1 MLSGPRRNVLL
12 IIVDQWRADCMPYLG
27 TPHLHTPNL
36 DRLCRAGVTFRNH
49 VTTTVPCGPA
59 RASLLTGLYA
69 MNHRAVQNTIPLDAR
84 HVTLPRALRA
94 TGYDPALVGYTT
106 TTPDPRATS
115 PHDPRFSTLG
125 DNMDGWR
132 NVGAFEPDHDGYF
145 GWLAQ
150 QGYPLPPN
158 REDIWLPEH
167 ETARGATTQPA
178 RIPAHLSDTAFFTE
192 RALTYLKGHD
202 GKPFFLHLDYY
213 RPHPPFV
220 ASAPYNALYDTANMP
235 GPVRTASPEAE
246 AAQRPLLHWYLTH
259 QKQLSF
265 FQGADGMAS
274 GLDEASVR
282 QLRATYYG
290 MMTEVDDQLGQVF
303 AFLDQTGQWDDTL
316 IIFTSDHGEQLG
328 DHFLLGKIGYFD
340 ESFRIPLVI
349 KASNNPRAGVIENA
363 YTESVDVMPTILDWL
378 GGDIPPATDGMSL
391 VPILAAPGVTRDAL
405 HYEYDFRDV
414 YYSAPE
420 RDLGLH
426 QDNSSLCVLQDARY
440 KYVHCAALPPLLF
453 NMAADPHQF
462 HNLAADPAHAAI
474 VRDYAQRMLSWRMC
488 HADRTLTYYRASPT
502 GLQSRLA
509 DRGTS

>member
-1 MLSGPRRNVLL
+1 
-12 IIVDQWRADCMPYLG
+12 
-27 TPHLHTPNL
+27 
-36 DRLCRAGVTFRNH
+36 
-49 VTTTVPCGPA
+49 
-59 RASLLTGLYA
+59 
-69 MNHRAVQNTIPLDAR
+69 
-84 HVTLPRALRA
+84 
-94 TGYDPALVGYTT
+94 
-106 TTPDPRATS
+106 
-115 PHDPRFSTLG
+115 
-125 DNMDGWR
+125 
-132 NVGAFEPDHDGYF
+132 
-145 GWLAQ
+145 
-150 QGYPLPPN
+150 
-158 REDIWLPEH
+158 
-167 ETARGATTQPA
+167 
-178 RIPAHLSDTAFFTE
+178 
-192 RALTYLKGHD
+192 
-202 GKPFFLHLDYY
+202 
-213 RPHPPFV
+213 
-220 ASAPYNALYDTANMP
+220 
-235 GPVRTASPEAE
+235 
-246 AAQRPLLHWYLTH
+246 
-259 QKQLSF
+259 
-265 FQGADGMAS
+265 MAS

-349 KASNNPRAGVIENA
+349 KASNNPRAGAIENA

-391 VPILAAPGVTRDAL
+391 VPILAAPGVARDAL

-426 QDNSSLCVLQDARY
+426 HDNSSLCVLQDARY

-462 HNLAADPAHAAI
+462 HNLAADPAHAAT

-488 HADRTLTYYRASPT
+488 HADRTLTYYRASST